1 MNKKGRMFIVTI
13 AIMIQVMLGVLYGFS
28 KVSVPPEICFC
39 VWCVCAVMSCRLTG
53 TQEVV

>member
-39 VWCVCAVMSCRLTG
+39 VWCVCAVMICRFTG